1 MKTIYLLAL
10 AVALS
15 FVASQT
21 LACATCGCQDAP
33 AAAKVAESAE
43 AAVHSHADGTK
54 HAHAEA
60 AVAAE
65 ECCGSPGAEGC
76 CVAEKADKECTE
88 SCAKEDCAKED
99 CAMVKA
105 CEGDCKD
112 KVAEECCAA
121 PGAEGCCKEAA
132 VDEPATEQQDDENAA

>member
-1 MKTIYLLAL
+1 MMKPIYLLAL
-10 AVALS
+10 TVAFC

-33 AAAKVAESAE
+33 AAAKVAETAE

-60 AVAAE
+60 AAE
-65 ECCGSPGAEGC
+65 AKECCGSPGAEGC
-76 CVAEKADKECTE
+76 CVEKKSDKECAAACAE
-88 SCAKEDCAKED
+88 QSCAKDTACA
-99 CAMVKA
+99 
-105 CEGDCKD
+105 GDCKEQAD
-112 KVAEECCAA
+112 KECCAA

-132 VDEPATEQQDDENAA
+132 VDEPATEQQDDANAA